1 MQQIQI
7 EFQAIANVL
16 ETREKW
22 LQVCFH
28 SSIGLKVKPAVKWK
42 VTDIKSFPNL
52 WLLFRFFCLLLS
64 KLSFAVSQPG
74 RLSAVP
80 TVKSKQLK
88 LFQGCWLE
96 LDQFCKCDLTS
107 LAVASFC

>member
-7 EFQAIANVL
+7 GFQAIANVL

-42 VTDIKSFPNL
+42 VTDIKGFPNL
-52 WLLFRFFCLLLS
+52 WPFSIILPLALQVVLCKES
-64 KLSFAVSQPG
+64 SSF
-74 RLSAVP
+74 SAR
-80 TVKSKQLK
+80 
-88 LFQGCWLE
+88 
-96 LDQFCKCDLTS
+96 
-107 LAVASFC
+107 